1 MLVKTLVNF
10 IDLKENVNRV
20 AGDEFT
26 VTQKRF
32 EEINATKFG
41 VLIEEV
47 KEVKRTKKTVTK
59 EEVKEDK

>member
-32 EEINATKFG
+32 EEINSTKYG
-41 VLIEEV
+41 VLVEEV
-47 KEVKRTKKTVTK
+47 KEVKRTKKDSNK
-59 EEVKEDK
+59 RRS